1 MNSSALTRFL
11 KYISFDTASSYDSG
25 TVPSTRKQL
34 ELSRL
39 LVQEL
44 EQLGL
49 SRVRLTDAGYALAE
63 LPATAGYENVPAMGL
78 LAHVDTSPSASG
90 RDVKPQI
97 TVYQGGILPLGNSGA
112 VLDPVQFPGLQNA
125 VGKTLVTT
133 DGSTLLGADNKA
145 GIAAI
150 MAAAER
156 IIHTKEPH
164 GKICIAFTT
173 DEEVCGFAKYLDLK
187 DFGADFAYTVDG
199 GAPHL
204 FGCQNFNAATA
215 VIDAAGVPAHP
226 GKAKGV
232 MINALRMLMEFDSLL
247 PAGEVPEETEKMEG
261 FFYLT
266 EMSGDAAN
274 ASSTYFIREFDD
286 EKFEQRKQIMR
297 RIADE
302 INRKCGK
309 SVLTVTFSQ
318 DLYRNMD
325 SEVRKFPYVLTLAE
339 KAASAIGLSL
349 VRYAIRGGTDGAS
362 LSHRGLPCP
371 NLGTGGYNCHSIYEY
386 LCVEEL
392 EQIVDLLT
400 ELIRLAS
407 ELPRKE
413 QA

>member
-11 KYISFDTASSYDSG
+11 KYISIETTSSEVSG
-25 TVPSTRKQL
+25 DVPSTQGQI
-34 ELSRL
+34 ELSKL

-78 LAHVDTSPSASG
+78 LAHVDTSSSASG
-90 RDVKPQI
+90 KDVKPQI
-97 TVYQGGILPLGNSGA
+97 TVYQGGVLPLGDSGA
-112 VLDPVQFPGLQNA
+112 ELNPAQFPGLQN
-125 VGKTLVTT
+125 VIGKTLVTT
-133 DGSTLLGADNKA
+133 DGTTLLGADDKA

-156 IIHTKEPH
+156 IINTGVPH

-173 DEEVCGFAKYLDLK
+173 DEEIGGSAQYLNLE

-204 FGCQNFNAATA
+204 FGCGNFNAASA
-215 VIDAAGVPAHP
+215 VIQAAGVPAHP

-232 MINALRMLMEFDSLL
+232 MLNALRILMEFNSRL
-247 PAGEVPEETEKMEG
+247 PVGEVPEETEKLEG
-261 FFYLT
+261 FFFLT
-266 EMSGDAAN
+266 EMNGDAVN
-274 ASSTYFIREFDD
+274 ASSSYLIREFDNG
-286 EKFEQRKQIMR
+286 KFEQRKETMR
-297 RIADE
+297 QIADD
-302 INRKCGK
+302 INREYGK
-309 SVLTVTFSQ
+309 SVLTVNIKDS
-318 DLYRNMD
+318 YRNMD
-325 SEVRKFPYVLTLAE
+325 SVVQKFPYVLTQAE
-339 KAASAIGLSL
+339 KAASAVGLSL
-349 VRYAIRGGTDGAS
+349 VRYAVRGGTDGAR

-371 NLGTGGYNCHSIYEY
+371 NLGTGGYNCHSVYEY

-400 ELIRLAS
+400 ELIRLTS